1 MKTDP
6 PPFVWVI
13 VDELGAID
21 PEVFSTPRTAELY
34 AEDVNQVL
42 RLPKCKPLRYRLDSE

>member
-1 MKTDP
+1 MSTDP

-34 AEDVNQVL
+34 VKELNGLSGPETKKV
-42 RLPKCKPLRYRLDSE
+42 RYRLDPE

>member
-1 MKTDP
+1 MNTDP
-6 PPFVWVI
+6 PAFVWVI

-34 AEDVNQVL
+34 VEESNEL
-42 RLPKCKPLRYRLDSE
+42 RQPKSRALRYRLDPE